1 MQFLKRFSD
10 QLYSLMRLMAGF
22 LFACHGAQKLF
33 GVLGGTSMV
42 RVPLML
48 AAGSM
53 EFFGGLLIALGVCTA
68 IAALLASGEMATAY
82 FLRHFPHGFW
92 PIRNGGEMAVL
103 FCFVFLYIASR
114 GDGRWSA
121 RSLLKGKRF

>member
-10 QLYSLMRLMAGF
+10 QLYSLMRLVAGF

-48 AAGSM
+48 AAGSI
-53 EFFGGLLIALGVCTA
+53 ECFGGLLIALGVCTA
-68 IAALLASGEMATAY
+68 IAALVASGEMAIAY
-82 FLRHFPHGFW
+82 FLEHAPHGFW
-92 PIRNGGEMAVL
+92 PIRNHGEMAVL
-103 FCFVFLYIASR
+103 FCFVFLYIASQ